1 MTFAKC
7 RQSEFAVSTDGH
19 DDGEREGD
27 SFWVSKSAEIYTV
40 AVETRFSD
48 ISNTHSRNLK
58 EKREQAPI
66 KIGPG
71 GDNNENENENDESNK
86 NKISKVQYFVSPG

>member
-1 MTFAKC
+1 MIFAKC
-7 RQSEFAVSTDGH
+7 RQSEFAVSTDEH
-19 DDGEREGD
+19 DDGEREGH
-27 SFWVSKSAEIYTV
+27 SFRVRTASEIHTV
-40 AVETRFSD
+40 TRFSD

-86 NKISKVQYFVSPG
+86 NKISKVQSRLAGLI